1 MKWLEAISSGA
12 ETLGTHMSSPVIPA
26 TRASS
31 RSFQVGDW
39 LVDPAA
45 GQIARGGRAVK
56 LEPKVMEVLCYLAL
70 RQGDLVTREDLERDV
85 WKGAVVGYDSI
96 TAAVIKLR
104 KALADDA
111 RQPRYIATIPK
122 RGYRLI
128 AAVQARAAEAVAGKT
143 AGAAGSASRPTA
155 SSTGPSRWLLGALV
169 LTLLLGLAV
178 LFYQDRYAQDG
189 KASTSSPPSIVV
201 LPFTNLTGDASQASF
216 ADGMTDD
223 MITDLS
229 RLSGLQVIAA
239 NTSLT
244 YKDRQVQPQEL
255 RAELDVDFVLDG
267 SVRRQGDTMRINA
280 RLVDAGTGFQK
291 WAASFD
297 RPTSQVFEVQDEVTD
312 RIVEALAL
320 RISDREKQRLAQR
333 STDNLKAYDAF
344 LEGQALSKLGT
355 MESNQQAQRAYLRAI
370 EFDPGYGRAYGALA
384 FTMAVAFRR
393 GWTDTPLETMARA
406 LDLAKQGVTLDDA
419 IPQTH
424 WALGYVYL
432 MRKELEQ
439 AEAAAMQSI
448 AVAPNYADGY
458 GLLALINNNFGRPE
472 KAIEQINKGIQLNPY
487 YTWDYPYNLGRAY
500 YALGRYEEAIA
511 ALERAHER
519 NENAAPIKL
528 FLIASY
534 MRAGREDDAEWQ
546 AEELQMV
553 NPEETVSHTDKAIP
567 IADPA
572 LKQAFLDD
580 LRAAGMPE

>member
-1 MKWLEAISSGA
+1 MR
-12 ETLGTHMSSPVIPA
+12 SPEIPKA
-26 TRASS
+26 RASS
-31 RSFQVGDW
+31 TSFQVGDW
-39 LVDPAA
+39 VVDPAA
-45 GQIARGGRAVK
+45 GQITRGGRVVK
-56 LEPKVMEVLCYLAL
+56 LEPKVMEVLSYLAL
-70 RQGDLVTREDLERDV
+70 RQGELVTREDLERDV

-104 KALADDA
+104 KALTDDA

-128 AAVQARAAEAVAGKT
+128 AAVQERAAETGTERT
-143 AGAAGSASRPTA
+143 AGAAGSASGSTT
-155 SSTGPSRWLLGALV
+155 SSARRSRWLLGALV
-169 LTLLLGLAV
+169 PMLLLGLV
-178 LFYQDRYAQDG
+178 ILFYQDKHARDG
-189 KASTSSPPSIVV
+189 NPSASSPPSIVV
-201 LPFTNLTGDASQASF
+201 LPFTNLTGDLDEASF

-239 NTSLT
+239 NTSFT
-244 YKDRQVQPQEL
+244 YKDKQIQPQEL
-255 RAELDVDFVLDG
+255 RAELEVDFVLDG
-267 SVRRQGDTMRINA
+267 SVRRQGDVMRINA

-320 RISDREKQRLAQR
+320 RISDREKERLAQR

-355 MESNQQAQRAYLRAI
+355 IESNLQAQRAYLHAI
-370 EFDPGYGRAYGALA
+370 ELDPGYGRAYGALA

-393 GWTDTPLETMARA
+393 GWTDTALETMARA
-406 LDLAKQGVTLDDA
+406 LDLAKQGVALDDS

-439 AEAAAMQSI
+439 AETAAMRSI

-458 GLLALINNNFGRPE
+458 GLLALINNNLGRPE
-472 KAIEQINKGIQLNPY
+472 KSIEQINKGVQLNPY
-487 YTWDYPYNLGRAY
+487 FTWDYPYNLGRAY
-500 YALGRYEEAIA
+500 YTLGRYEEAIA
-511 ALERAHER
+511 ALEKALER

-534 MRAGREDDAEWQ
+534 MRAGREGDAEWQ

-553 NPEETVSHTDKAIP
+553 NPEETVSHTDKTIP

-572 LKQAFLDD
+572 LKQSFLDD
-580 LRAAGMPE
+580 LRAAGLPD

>member
-1 MKWLEAISSGA
+1 
-12 ETLGTHMSSPVIPA
+12 MSPPEIPA
-26 TRASS
+26 TGASS
-31 RSFQVGDW
+31 TSFQVGDW

-56 LEPKVMEVLCYLAL
+56 LEPKVMEVLSYLAL
-70 RQGDLVTREDLERDV
+70 RPGELVTREDRERDV

-96 TAAVIKLR
+96 TTAVIKLR
-104 KALADDA
+104 KALTDDA

-128 AAVQARAAEAVAGKT
+128 AAVQECTAGAEAEKS
-143 AGAAGSASRPTA
+143 AGAAGSASVPAA
-155 SSTGPSRWLLGALV
+155 SRVSLSRWLLSA
-169 LTLLLGLAV
+169 LLLMSLFGLGV
-178 LFYQDRYAQDG
+178 VFYQDRHAQDG
-189 KASTSSPPSIVV
+189 NASTSSPPSIVV
-201 LPFTNLTGDASQASF
+201 LPFTNLTGDPDQASI

-229 RLSGLQVIAA
+229 RISGLQVIAA
-239 NTSLT
+239 NTSFA
-244 YKDRQVQPQEL
+244 YKDKQVQPQEL
-255 RAELDVDFVLDG
+255 RAELAVDFVLDG

-280 RLVDAGTGFQK
+280 RLVDAGTGFQQ

-297 RPTSQVFEVQDEVTD
+297 RPTSQVFAVQDEVTQS
-312 RIVEALAL
+312 IVEALAL
-320 RISDREKQRLAQR
+320 RLSGPEKQRLAQR

-344 LEGQALSKLGT
+344 LEGQAQSKLGT
-355 MESNQQAQRAYLRAI
+355 AESNQQAQRAYLRAM
-370 EFDPGYGRAYGALA
+370 ELDPGYGRAYGALA

-406 LDLAKQGVTLDDA
+406 LELAKRAVALDDS

-439 AEAAAMQSI
+439 AESAATRSI

-458 GLLALINNNFGRPE
+458 GLLALINNNLGRPE
-472 KAIEQINKGIQLNPY
+472 RAIDQINKGIKLNPY

-511 ALERAHER
+511 ALEKALER
-519 NENAAPIKL
+519 NANAAPIKL

-534 MRAGREDDAEWQ
+534 MRVGREGDAAWQ

-553 NPEETVSHTDKAIP
+553 NPSETVSHTDKAIP
-567 IADPA
+567 IADPQ
-572 LKQAFLDD
+572 LKQSFLDD
-580 LRAAGMPE
+580 LRAAGLPD

>member
-12 ETLGTHMSSPVIPA
+12 EALGTHMNSPEIPA
-26 TRASS
+26 TKASS
-31 RSFQVGDW
+31 TSFQVGDW
-39 LVDPAA
+39 MVDPAA

-56 LEPKVMEVLCYLAL
+56 LEPKVMEVLSYLAL
-70 RQGDLVTREDLERDV
+70 RQGELVTREDLERDV

-128 AAVQARAAEAVAGKT
+128 AAVQEHAAEAEKT
-143 AGAAGSASRPTA
+143 AGAEGSASGRTA
-155 SSTGPSRWLLGALV
+155 SSASLSRWLLGALV
-169 LTLLLGLAV
+169 LTLLLGLV
-178 LFYQDRYAQDG
+178 SLFYQNKHAQDG
-189 KASTSSPPSIVV
+189 NALTSSPPSIVV
-201 LPFTNLTGDASQASF
+201 LPFTNLTGDPDQASF

-239 NTSLT
+239 NTSFT
-244 YKDRQVQPQEL
+244 YKDKQVQPQEL

-267 SVRRQGDTMRINA
+267 SVRRQGDVMRINA

-297 RPTSQVFEVQDEVTD
+297 RPTRQVFEVQDEVTD

-320 RISDREKQRLAQR
+320 RISDQEKQRLAQR

-355 MESNQQAQRAYLRAI
+355 TESNQQAQRAYLRAI
-370 EFDPGYGRAYGALA
+370 ELDPDYGRAYGALA

-406 LDLAKQGVTLDDA
+406 LDLAKRGVALDEA

-439 AEAAAMQSI
+439 AESAAMRSI

-458 GLLALINNNFGRPE
+458 GLLALINNNLGHPQ
-472 KAIEQINKGIQLNPY
+472 KAIEQINKGVQLNPY

-500 YALGRYEEAIA
+500 YTLGRYEEAIA
-511 ALERAHER
+511 ALEKARER

-534 MRAGREDDAEWQ
+534 MRAGREGDAEWQ

-553 NPEETVSHTDKAIP
+553 NPEETISHTDKAIP
-567 IADPA
+567 IANPE

-580 LRAAGMPE
+580 LRAAGLPE

>member
-1 MKWLEAISSGA
+1 MIRPE
-12 ETLGTHMSSPVIPA
+12 IPA
-26 TRASS
+26 AESS
-31 RSFQVGDW
+31 STSFQVGDW

-45 GQIARGGRAVK
+45 GLIAKGGRAVK
-56 LEPKVMEVLCYLAL
+56 LEPKVMEVLSYLAL
-70 RQGDLVTREDLERDV
+70 RQGELVTREDLERDV

-104 KALADDA
+104 KALTDDA

-128 AAVQARAAEAVAGKT
+128 AAVRERVAEVGAESTARAR
-143 AGAAGSASRPTA
+143 GSASGPTA
-155 SSTGPSRWLLGALV
+155 SSASLSRWLLGALV
-169 LTLLLGLAV
+169 LMLLIGLVV
-178 LFYQDRYAQDG
+178 LSYQDKHAQDG
-189 KASTSSPPSIVV
+189 NASTSSTPPSIVV
-201 LPFTNLTGDASQASF
+201 LPFTNLTGDPDQASF
-216 ADGMTDD
+216 VDGMTDD

-239 NTSLT
+239 NTSFT
-244 YKDRQVQPQEL
+244 YKDKQVQPQEL
-255 RAELDVDFVLDG
+255 KAELRVDFVLDG
-267 SVRRQGDTMRINA
+267 SVRRRGDVMRINA

-320 RISDREKQRLAQR
+320 RISDQEKERLAQR

-355 MESNQQAQRAYLRAI
+355 IESNRQAQRAYMRAI
-370 EFDPGYGRAYGALA
+370 ELDPGYGRAYGALA

-406 LDLAKQGVTLDDA
+406 LDLAKRGVALDDS

-439 AEAAAMQSI
+439 AESAAMRSI

-458 GLLALINNNFGRPE
+458 GLLALINNNLGRPE
-472 KAIEQINKGIQLNPY
+472 KAIEQINKGVQLNPY

-500 YALGRYEEAIA
+500 YTLGRYEEAIA
-511 ALERAHER
+511 ALEKALER

-534 MRAGREDDAEWQ
+534 MRAGREGDAEWQ

-553 NPEETVSHTDKAIP
+553 NPEETISHTDKAIP
-567 IADPA
+567 IADPE

-580 LRAAGMPE
+580 LRAAGLPD

>member
-1 MKWLEAISSGA
+1 
-12 ETLGTHMSSPVIPA
+12 MSAPEIPV

-31 RSFQVGDW
+31 TSFQVGDW

-45 GQIARGGRAVK
+45 GQITRAGRAVK
-56 LEPKVMEVLCYLAL
+56 LEPKVMDVLSYLAH
-70 RQGDLVTREDLERDV
+70 RPGELVTREDLERDV

-96 TAAVIKLR
+96 TTAVIKLR
-104 KALADDA
+104 KALSDDA

-128 AAVQARAAEAVAGKT
+128 AVVQGHTAEAGAEKK
-143 AGAAGSASRPTA
+143 ASAAGSASGPTV
-155 SSTGPSRWLLGALV
+155 SSARRSRWLLGPLV
-169 LTLLLGLAV
+169 LMLLVGLTF
-178 LFYQDRYAQDG
+178 LSYWDRPRQHG
-189 KASTSSPPSIVV
+189 NASASPPPSIVV
-201 LPFTNLTGDASQASF
+201 LPFANLTGDPEQASF
-216 ADGMTDD
+216 ADGITDD

-229 RLSGLQVIAA
+229 RLSGLHVIAA
-239 NTSLT
+239 NTSFT
-244 YKDRQVQPQEL
+244 YKDKQVQPQVL

-267 SVRRQGDTMRINA
+267 SVRRQGDVMRVNA
-280 RLVDAGTGFQK
+280 RLVDASTGFQK
-291 WAASFD
+291 WAARYD

-320 RISDREKQRLAQR
+320 RISDQEEQRLAQR

-355 MESNQQAQRAYLRAI
+355 SESNQQARLAYLRAM
-370 EFDPGYGRAYGALA
+370 ELDPSYGRAYGALA

-406 LDLAKQGVTLDDA
+406 LELAKRGVALDDS

-439 AEAAAMQSI
+439 AESAAMRSI

-458 GLLALINNNFGRPE
+458 GLLALINNNLGRPQ
-472 KAIEQINKGIQLNPY
+472 KAIEQINKGVQLNPY

-500 YALGRYEEAIA
+500 YTLGRYEEAIS
-511 ALERAHER
+511 ALEKAQER

-534 MRAGREDDAEWQ
+534 VRAGRQGDAEWQ

-567 IADPA
+567 IADQG
-572 LKQAFLDD
+572 LKQAFLND
-580 LRAAGMPE
+580 LRAAGLPE

>member
-1 MKWLEAISSGA
+1 
-12 ETLGTHMSSPVIPA
+12 
-26 TRASS
+26 
-31 RSFQVGDW
+31 VGEW

-45 GQIARGGRAVK
+45 GQIAKGGRAWK
-56 LEPKVMEVLCYLAL
+56 LEPKVMDVLCYLAG
-70 RQGDLVTREDLERDV
+70 RPGELVTREDLERDV
-85 WKGAVVGYDSI
+85 WKGAMVGYDSI

-128 AAVQARAAEAVAGKT
+128 ATVRAGAAAAEVEVAKT
-143 AGAAGSASRPTA
+143 AGTADAASRPTA
-155 SSTGPSRWLLGALV
+155 ARANRSRWLLAVLV
-169 LTLLLGLAV
+169 LMLILGLVFLA
-178 LFYQDRYAQDG
+178 DHSRHAEDG
-189 KASTSSPPSIVV
+189 NASTLSPPSIVV
-201 LPFTNLTGDASQASF
+201 LPFSNLTGDPDQASF

-239 NTSLT
+239 NTSFT
-244 YKDRQVQPQEL
+244 YKDKQIQPQAL
-255 RAELDVDFVLDG
+255 RAELGVDFVLDG
-267 SVRRQGDTMRINA
+267 SVRRQGDTMRINT
-280 RLVDAGTGFQK
+280 RLVDAVTGFQK
-291 WAASFD
+291 WAVSFD
-297 RPTSQVFEVQDEVTD
+297 RPTTQVFEVQDEVTD
-312 RIVEALAL
+312 RIVEALAV

-355 MESNQQAQRAYLRAI
+355 TESNEQAQLAYLRAI
-370 EFDPGYGRAYGALA
+370 ELDPDYGRAYGALA

-406 LDLAKQGVTLDDA
+406 LDLAKRGVALDDS

-439 AEAAAMQSI
+439 AEMAARESI
-448 AVAPNYADGY
+448 AVAPNYADGF
-458 GLLALINNNFGRPE
+458 GLLALINNNLGRPE
-472 KAIEQINKGIQLNPY
+472 KAIEQVHQGVQLNPY

-500 YALGRYEEAIA
+500 YTLGRYEEAIA
-511 ALERAHER
+511 ALEQAQER

-534 MRAGREDDAEWQ
+534 VRSGRKGDAEWA

-567 IADPA
+567 IADPG

-580 LRAAGMPE
+580 LRAAGLPE

>member
-1 MKWLEAISSGA
+1 
-12 ETLGTHMSSPVIPA
+12 MSSPETPA

-31 RSFQVGDW
+31 TSFQVGDW

-45 GQIARGGRAVK
+45 GEIAKGGVAVK
-56 LEPKVMEVLCYLAL
+56 LEPKVMDVLCYLAL
-70 RQGDLVTREDLERDV
+70 RQGDVATREDIERDV
-85 WKGAVVGYDSI
+85 WKGAVVGYDAI
-96 TAAVIKLR
+96 TGAVIKLR
-104 KALADDA
+104 KALTDDA

-128 AAVQARAAEAVAGKT
+128 ATVQDRAVSAEAEKPAGVA
-143 AGAAGSASRPTA
+143 ASGSGPTA
-155 SSTGPSRWLLGALV
+155 SRAKLLRWLLSAFV
-169 LTLLLGLAV
+169 LILLLGLAF
-178 LFYQDRYAQDG
+178 LFYQNKQAIDG
-189 KASTSSPPSIVV
+189 NSLSSSPPSIVV
-201 LPFTNLTGDASQASF
+201 LPFVDFSGDPDQASF

-239 NTSLT
+239 NTSFT
-244 YKDRQVQPQEL
+244 YKDKQVQPQDL
-255 RAELDVDFVLDG
+255 RAELQVDFILDG
-267 SVRRQGDTMRINA
+267 SIRRQGNVVRINA
-280 RLVDAGTGFQK
+280 RLVDAETGFQK
-291 WAASFD
+291 WAASYD
-297 RPTSQVFEVQDEVTD
+297 RPTSQVFEVQDEVTQ

-320 RISDREKQRLAQR
+320 RISDQERQRLAQR
-333 STDNLKAYDAF
+333 STDNLRAYDAF
-344 LEGQALSKLGT
+344 LEGQVLSKLGT

-370 EFDPGYGRAYGALA
+370 ELDPGYGRAYGALA

-406 LDLAKQGVTLDDA
+406 LDLAKQGVTLDGS

-439 AEAAAMQSI
+439 AEAAAVQSI

-458 GLLALINNNFGRPE
+458 GLLALINNNLGRSQ
-472 KAIEQINKGIQLNPY
+472 KAIDQINKGIQLNPY

-500 YALGRYEEAIA
+500 YTLGRYEEAIA
-511 ALERAHER
+511 ALEKAQER
-519 NENAAPIKL
+519 NENAPPIKL

-534 MRAGREDDAEWQ
+534 VRAGRMGDAEWQ

-553 NPEETVSHTDKAIP
+553 NPEETISHTDNAIP
-567 IADPA
+567 ISDPE
-572 LKQAFLDD
+572 LKKAFLED
-580 LRAAGMPE
+580 LRQAGLPE

>member
-1 MKWLEAISSGA
+1 MR
-12 ETLGTHMSSPVIPA
+12 SPEIPV

-31 RSFQVGDW
+31 ASFQVGDW
-39 LVDPAA
+39 LVDPPA
-45 GQIARGGRAVK
+45 GQITKGERAVK
-56 LEPKVMEVLCYLAL
+56 LEPKVMDVLSYLAL
-70 RQGDLVTREDLERDV
+70 RPGELVTREDLERDV
-85 WKGAVVGYDSI
+85 WMGAVVGYDSI
-96 TAAVIKLR
+96 TTAVIKLR
-104 KALADDA
+104 KALDDDA

-128 AAVQARAAEAVAGKT
+128 AEVQEPTPGSEVEKT
-143 AGAAGSASRPTA
+143 TGAAGSAAEPAA
-155 SSTGPSRWLLGALV
+155 SGISLSRWLLAA
-169 LTLLLGLAV
+169 LLLLLFVGLVV
-178 LFYQDRYAQDG
+178 LAYQNRRAQDG
-189 KASTSSPPSIVV
+189 TASAALPPSIVV
-201 LPFTNLTGDASQASF
+201 LPFTNLTGDPDQASF

-239 NTSLT
+239 NTSFT
-244 YKDRQVQPQEL
+244 YKDKQVQPQEL
-255 RAELDVDFVLDG
+255 KAELDVDFVLDG
-267 SVRRQGDTMRINA
+267 SVRRQGDVMRINA

-344 LEGQALSKLGT
+344 LEGQALSKIGT

-370 EFDPGYGRAYGALA
+370 ELDPGYGRAYGALA
-384 FTMAVAFRR
+384 FAMAVAFRR
-393 GWTDTPLETMARA
+393 GWTDIPLETMARA
-406 LDLAKQGVTLDDA
+406 LDLAKRGVALDDS

-424 WALGYVYL
+424 WALGYVHL

-439 AEAAAMQSI
+439 AESAAARSI
-448 AVAPNYADGY
+448 EVAPNYADGF
-458 GLLALINNNFGRPE
+458 GLLALINNNLGRPE
-472 KAIEQINKGIQLNPY
+472 KAIEQINRGVQLNPY

-500 YALGRYEEAIA
+500 YTLGRYEEAIE
-511 ALERAHER
+511 ALDKAQER

-528 FLIASY
+528 YLIASY
-534 MRAGREDDAEWQ
+534 VRVGRQGDAEWE

-553 NPEETVSHTDKAIP
+553 NPEETVSHTEKAIP
-567 IADPA
+567 IANPE

-580 LRAAGMPE
+580 LRAAGLPE

>member
-1 MKWLEAISSGA
+1 MVISDDA
-12 ETLGTHMSSPVIPA
+12 ETLGTHMNSPEIPA

-45 GQIARGGRAVK
+45 GQIARDGRAFK
-56 LEPKVMEVLCYLAL
+56 LEPKVMEVLSYLAE
-70 RQGDLVTREDLERDV
+70 RQGELVTREDLERDV
-85 WKGAVVGYDSI
+85 WKGAVVSYDSI
-96 TAAVIKLR
+96 TTAVIKLR
-104 KALADDA
+104 KALSDDA

-128 AAVQARAAEAVAGKT
+128 AAVQECAVEAEAEAEKP
-143 AGAAGSASRPTA
+143 AGASGPASGPTA
-155 SSTGPSRWLLGALV
+155 SSPSLSRWLLGALV
-169 LTLLLGLAV
+169 LMLLLGLGV
-178 LFYQDRYAQDG
+178 LFYQDKQAQDG
-189 KASTSSPPSIVV
+189 SALTSSPPSIVV
-201 LPFTNLTGDASQASF
+201 LPFTNLSGDPDQSSF

-239 NTSLT
+239 NTSFT
-244 YKDRQVQPQEL
+244 YKDKQVQPQQL
-255 RAELDVDFVLDG
+255 RAELAVDLVLDG
-267 SVRRQGDTMRINA
+267 SIRRQGDVMRINA
-280 RLVDAGTGFQK
+280 RLVDAGSGFQK
-291 WAASFD
+291 WAASYD
-297 RPTSQVFEVQDEVTD
+297 RPTSQVFEVQDEVTQS
-312 RIVEALAL
+312 IVEALAL
-320 RISDREKQRLAQR
+320 RISDKEKKRLAQR

-370 EFDPGYGRAYGALA
+370 ELDPSYGRAYGALA

-406 LDLAKQGVTLDDA
+406 LDLAKRGVALDGS

-439 AEAAAMQSI
+439 AESAAMGSI

-458 GLLALINNNFGRPE
+458 GLLALINNNLGRPD
-472 KAIEQINKGIQLNPY
+472 KAIEQIHKGVQLNPY

-500 YALGRYEEAIA
+500 YTLGRYEEAIA
-511 ALERAHER
+511 ALEQAVER

-528 FLIASY
+528 YLITSY
-534 MRAGREDDAEWQ
+534 VRVGRQGDAEWQ

-553 NPEETVSHTDKAIP
+553 NPEETISHTDKTIP
-567 IADPA
+567 IADPG
-572 LKQAFLDD
+572 LKRAFLDD
-580 LRAAGMPE
+580 LRAAGLPE